1 MARRQVQSCA
11 PSRSTKIS
19 RVAAVAHVAACA
31 VEQEAASSVAVT
43 EDVEMSSPRNSEL
56 DILDASKG
64 NETDIVPL
72 AGDKFINGLGIVLA
86 LWVQETADTT
96 RPRKIARFHSSMP
109 PPISIQDYIKR
120 LRKYFLCSDECFVMA
135 LVYIDKIG
143 KTNDSMTV
151 CDLTVH
157 RLLVIA
163 VMIASKFHDDK
174 FYDNRYYGKAGGLS
188 LREVNVLE
196 ALMLQ
201 ELQWKALVTVEE
213 YQLYHNLVCEAVKGS
228 S

>member
-1 MARRQVQSCA
+1 
-11 PSRSTKIS
+11 
-19 RVAAVAHVAACA
+19 
-31 VEQEAASSVAVT
+31 
-43 EDVEMSSPRNSEL
+43 
-56 DILDASKG
+56 
-64 NETDIVPL
+64 
-72 AGDKFINGLGIVLA
+72 
-86 LWVQETADTT
+86 
-96 RPRKIARFHSSMP
+96 
-109 PPISIQDYIKR
+109 
-120 LRKYFLCSDECFVMA
+120 MA

-174 FYDNRYYGKAGGLS
+174 YYDNRYYGKAGGLS
-188 LREVNVLE
+188 MREVNVLE

-201 ELQWKALVTVEE
+201 ELKWRALVTVEE
-213 YQLYHNLVCEAVKGS
+213 YQLYHNLVCTAVKGS